1 MAGRRV
7 LEAKTSSDGGL
18 EERIK
23 RQILALRRRQI
34 ILEGQ
39 LMSAKEAELTDAAT
53 GIGYST
59 DGQSLARLEVVVGA
73 GDNIRLD
80 AYPSMA
86 FSILGTDMA
95 YVQARIVPA
104 PGGTQRTRRQRL
116 PTPQWHETL
125 HFDALPSLSASVYI
139 EVKHAMRFSP
149 DVVLGHIVLPFEE
162 LLAQHPVDKTF
173 ALSETSRLRLQATLT
188 YSSARVVHEELTEV
202 RQDMA
207 ALTTKLAAI
216 QAMPPRRPP
225 SVVQAYISAAYR
237 PAPTYWLTPPRAADE
252 SSRKRTQDDA
262 PPADDAPPS
271 KKRKTALVSDAYT
284 WCTDRLGPAPATTLY
299 SQLTSRVKAFF
310 RLK

>member
-1 MAGRRV
+1 MLGRRV

-18 EERIK
+18 EERFK

-53 GIGYST
+53 GIGFNV
-59 DGQSLARLEVVVGA
+59 DGKSLARLELVVGA
-73 GDNIRLD
+73 GDNIRVND
-80 AYPSMA
+80 HPSMA
-86 FSILGTDMA
+86 FSVLSTGMA

-104 PGGTQRTRRQRL
+104 LGRSQRTRRQRL

-125 HFDALPSLSASVYI
+125 HFDALPSLSASVYV

-162 LLAQHPVDKTF
+162 LLAQRQVNKSY
-173 ALSETSRLRLQATLT
+173 ALNGTSRVRLQATLT
-188 YSSARVVHEELTEV
+188 YSSARVVHDELTEV

-216 QAMPPRRPP
+216 QAMVCSFARGGNHTNHDSLRDVLHL
-225 SVVQAYISAAYR
+225 SYR
-237 PAPTYWLTPPRAADE
+237 PT
-252 SSRKRTQDDA
+252 
-262 PPADDAPPS
+262 
-271 KKRKTALVSDAYT
+271 
-284 WCTDRLGPAPATTLY
+284 
-299 SQLTSRVKAFF
+299 
-310 RLK
+310 